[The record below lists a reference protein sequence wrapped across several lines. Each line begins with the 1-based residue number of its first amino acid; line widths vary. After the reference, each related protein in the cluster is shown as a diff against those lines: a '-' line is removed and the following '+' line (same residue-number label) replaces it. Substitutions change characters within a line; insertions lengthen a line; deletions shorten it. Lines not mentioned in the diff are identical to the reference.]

1 MNTMNVT
8 CQDRERILMDGNGE
22 EWAALETHAANC
34 AECGEELRIWK
45 SMSVA
50 AGEMRQGWETPYLW
64 SKIERALTEQMA
76 EKPPRLRMWLNS
88 LATAGLTWQTA
99 AALALLIAVT
109 GTTTW
114 IVLKP
119 KDGGSGTP
127 QVFLKTKAV
136 DDVERA
142 EAEYQKA
149 IDKLDAQARPQLD
162 PAATPLMASYREK
175 LLVLD
180 NAIEELR
187 AEAGQNPA
195 NAHLRRQLLAMY
207 QEKQETLQE
216 VLEAK
221 R

>member
-1 MNTMNVT
+1 MNVT
-8 CQDRERILMDGNGE
+8 CQDRERILMDGRGE
-22 EWAALETHAANC
+22 EWAALEAHAASC
-34 AECGEELRIWK
+34 AECSEELRIWK

-50 AGEMRQGWETPYLW
+50 AAEMRQEWETPYLW
-64 SKIERALTEQMA
+64 TKIERALTEQMA
-76 EKPPRLRMWLNS
+76 EKPSRLQMWLNS
-88 LATAGLTWQTA
+88 LGVTGLTWQTA
-99 AALALLIAVT
+99 AALALVILVT
-109 GTTTW
+109 GATGW
-114 IVLKP
+114 IIWPPRDVGNGPEQVLL
-119 KDGGSGTP
+119 KD
-127 QVFLKTKAV
+127 KAIT
-136 DDVERA
+136 DVERA
-142 EAEYQKA
+142 EAAYQKA
-149 IDKLDAQARPQLD
+149 IDKLDAQARPELES
-162 PAATPLMASYREK
+162 AATPLMASYREK

>member
-1 MNTMNVT
+1 M
-8 CQDRERILMDGNGE
+8 
-22 EWAALETHAANC
+22 
-34 AECGEELRIWK
+34 
-45 SMSVA
+45 
-50 AGEMRQGWETPYLW
+50 
-64 SKIERALTEQMA
+64 
-76 EKPPRLRMWLNS
+76 
-88 LATAGLTWQTA
+88 
-99 AALALLIAVT
+99 
-109 GTTTW
+109 
-114 IVLKP
+114 
-119 KDGGSGTP
+119 
-127 QVFLKTKAV
+127 
-136 DDVERA
+136 ERA